1 MRKRSKYRPKG
12 VRLDTMDYVMTS
24 IKPLATLTSE
34 VATLRI
40 KNHGA
45 LTAVCQG
52 RAGRTDIDMLVAA
65 LNIAEALAIQGVGTD
80 YAVKIRAGQDALRDM
95 AQRGVNLGD
104 KFILRGPELQA
115 LNIAEALA
123 IQGVG
128 TDYAVKIRAGQD
140 ALRDMAQR
148 GVNLGDKFILRGPE
162 LQALNLAIEVHDAQ
176 LDAITMQQLERAI
189 DYVTRVIRAGGARAI
204 K

>member
-115 LNIAEALA
+115 LN
-123 IQGVG
+123 
-128 TDYAVKIRAGQD
+128 
-140 ALRDMAQR
+140 
-148 GVNLGDKFILRGPE
+148 
-162 LQALNLAIEVHDAQ
+162 LAIEVHDAQ